1 MPKREIAPE
10 REKKR
15 QTFQAENSPE
25 SNNPPVED
33 APEQDITPEFEGD
46 PLQTEGETT
55 EKLRFQIKKRN
66 KSIRRTKKKR

>member
-46 PLQTEGETT
+46 PL
-55 EKLRFQIKKRN
+55 
-66 KSIRRTKKKR
+66 